1 MKSEGGLSDSDMYRI
16 FNCGIGMV
24 FIVDAKDENDIT
36 SSIKDLNFECYKIGK
51 IIPKIGNQEII
62 FS

>member
-1 MKSEGGLSDSDMYRI
+1 
-16 FNCGIGMV
+16 MV

-51 IIPKIGNQEII
+51 IIPKIENQEII